1 MQCIAFSI
9 YITREHNCHCNQ
21 WLFRITHSADSSPW
35 CRMIRGTFGQF
46 GLTLNAVKDH
56 QKTEEKKQWE
66 NSSNQSLLFPLFIQ
80 ILKTSPSWR
89 LPTIDTFMR
98 SSYVLLNYSSLLG
111 DFSPEK
117 HRGLM
122 FMKALYA
129 SWLLQIHSPFKVYC
143 TILKTKNLI
152 VNTTIQEDNRVKQ
165 AIKVFLYLS
174 DSSFNIKKKK
184 INECRGKHIE
194 TMPYGE

>member
-1 MQCIAFSI
+1 M
-9 YITREHNCHCNQ
+9 REQDCHCNQ
-21 WLFRITHSADSSPW
+21 WLFRITHSADFSPW
-35 CRMIRGTFGQF
+35 CKMIGGTFGQF

-56 QKTEEKKQWE
+56 QKTEK
-66 NSSNQSLLFPLFIQ
+66 SNERILVDLFFFCYSYRFWKLRTRP
-80 ILKTSPSWR
+80 PWR
-89 LPTIDTFMR
+89 LPIIDTFMR
-98 SSYVLLNYSSLLG
+98 SSDVLLKYSSLLG

-129 SWLLQIHSPFKVYC
+129 YWLLQIHSPFKVYC

-174 DSSFNIKKKK
+174 NSYFNINKKK
-184 INECRGKHIE
+184 INECWGKHIE
-194 TMPYGE
+194 TMAYGE